1 MISNRVRGLN
11 LLHWVMQAA
20 LLVVLF
26 WAWVFV
32 FSKYMPGGKSAPAK
46 DRYFVYSLVVGGAF
60 LLDLWRSKLAQ
71 GNLLHLDVVRC
82 HGISLRQT
90 TIVVGALLAFLVAQK
105 DISISRTFLFSFAPL
120 LYTALVVSNTFFPR
134 FLARFVFQYHPA
146 TTLLLG
152 SREHARKLE
161 SWLARKSS
169 YGFRTVGLVT
179 NDAEEAG
186 GSAASKRD
194 RVPVLGGIDDV
205 ESIMRQKQ
213 PSQLILLDLPMSPE
227 QIVQIGNLC
236 DKLGVRLYIVNDLED
251 KLHRSVL
258 FMEDDGFHF
267 LAFRQE
273 PLECPIGRIT
283 KRIFDI
289 ILSVPVV
296 LLLLPFTSLMV
307 WLLHRTQSSG
317 PLFFIQRRTGKHNQE
332 FNILKYRTMHVS
344 QGDQSRQATVN
355 DCRVFRAG
363 RWLRKLSVDE
373 LPQFVNVLKGEMSV
387 VGPRPHLI
395 DHDALFGEIANFY
408 RVRSFI
414 KPGIT
419 GLAQVRGLRGEARR
433 DQDLIDRIHSDLYYL
448 ENWSLLLDW
457 VIILRT
463 AWHVVVP
470 HKTAY

>member
-1 MISNRVRGLN
+1 MISSRVRGLN
-11 LLHWVMQAA
+11 LLHWLMQA
-20 LLVVLF
+20 LLVVLLF
-26 WAWVFV
+26 WGWVFV
-32 FSKYMPGGKSAPAK
+32 FSRYVPGGKTAPAQG
-46 DRYFVYSLVVGGAF
+46 RYFVYSVVIAAAF

-90 TIVVGALLAFLVAQK
+90 VMVVGGLLFFLVAQK
-105 DISISRTFLFSFAPL
+105 DIAISRTVLFTFAPL
-120 LYTALVVSNTFFPR
+120 LYVALVVSNSFFPR

-146 TTLLLG
+146 TSLLLG
-152 SREHARKLE
+152 SRENARKLE
-161 SWLARKSS
+161 SWLHRKAS
-169 YGFRTVGLVT
+169 YGFRTVGMVT
-179 NDAEEAG
+179 NDADAP
-186 GSAASKRD
+186 RD
-194 RVPVLGGIDDV
+194 SLPHEVRIPVLGAIDDLENV
-205 ESIMRQKQ
+205 MRDTR
-213 PSQLILLDLPMSPE
+213 PTQLILLDLPMSPD

-236 DKLGVRLYIVNDLED
+236 DKLGVRLFIVNDLED

-258 FMEDDGFHF
+258 FVEDDGFHF

-273 PLECPIGRIT
+273 PLECPIGRIL

-289 ILSVPVV
+289 VISLPVV
-296 LLLLPFTSLMV
+296 LLVLPFTSLMV
-307 WLLHRTQSSG
+307 WLLHRTQSPG
-317 PLFFIQRRTGKHNQE
+317 PLFFIQRRTGKYNEE
-332 FNILKYRTMHVS
+332 FNILKYRSMHVNHG
-344 QGDQSRQATVN
+344 QEALQATEN

-363 RWLRKLSVDE
+363 RWMRKLSVDE

-387 VGPRPHLI
+387 VGPRPHLV

-457 VIILRT
+457 VIIIRT
-463 AWHVVVP
+463 AWHVFVP

>member
-20 LLVVLF
+20 LVLMLF
-26 WAWVFV
+26 WVWVFV
-32 FSKYMPGGKSAPAK
+32 FSNAIRRGETAPAAS
-46 DRYFVYSLVVGGAF
+46 RYFAYSLVIAGAF
-60 LLDLWRSKLAQ
+60 LIDLWRSKLAQ
-71 GNLLHLDVVRC
+71 GNLLHLDVVHS

-90 TIVVGALLAFLVAQK
+90 CIVIGALLAFLVAQK
-105 DISISRTFLFSFAPL
+105 DIAISRMFLFTFAPL
-120 LYTALVVSNTFFPR
+120 LYIALVISNKFFPP
-134 FLARFVFQYHPA
+134 FLARFVFRYHPA

-152 SREHARKLE
+152 SRAHARKLS
-161 SWLARKSS
+161 SWLERKSS
-169 YGFRTVGLVT
+169 YGFRTVGLIT
-179 NDAEEAG
+179 DDPSPAGNDT
-186 GSAASKRD
+186 
-194 RVPVLGGIDDV
+194 VPVLGGYGEMEQIIKDT
-205 ESIMRQKQ
+205 R

-227 QIVQIGNLC
+227 QIVATGNLC
-236 DKLGVRLYIVNDLED
+236 DKLGVRLFIVNDLED

-273 PLECPIGRIT
+273 PLECPIGRMM

-289 ILSVPVV
+289 VLALPVV
-296 LLLLPFTSLMV
+296 IFVLPLTSLGV
-307 WLLHRTQSSG
+307 WLCHRLQSPG
-317 PLFFIQRRTGKHNQE
+317 PLFFTQRRTGKYNQE
-332 FNILKYRTMHVS
+332 FQILKYRTMHVDH
-344 QGDQSRQATVN
+344 GDEARQATQD
-355 DCRVFRAG
+355 DCRVFRTG

-387 VGPRPHLI
+387 VGPRPHLV
-395 DHDALFGEIANFY
+395 DHDELFGEIANFY

-457 VIILRT
+457 VIIVRT
-463 AWHVVVP
+463 AWHVVFP
-470 HKTAY
+470 PKSAY